1 LVGGGPSPYPEN
13 ALFLRSPE
21 AKGDFAEIYRD
32 HSSAVYG
39 LACRVCGPGLAAE
52 VTQDVFTRLWTRP
65 EKFDPERGS
74 LRSFLLAG
82 ANSRAIDVVRSEAS
96 RRGREERTA
105 RLAPAASAAA
115 DHELLEKE
123 RSARIAEALIELPA
137 PQRDAIVSASY
148 GERTYREAA
157 QVLREPEGTIKSRI
171 RAGLE
176 TLRNALGDFPSA
188 FPVG

>member
-1 LVGGGPSPYPEN
+1 LVGGRPSPSSGHT
-13 ALFLRSPE
+13 LFLRNPG

-32 HSSAVYG
+32 HASAVYG

-52 VTQDVFTRLWTRP
+52 VTQDVFTRLWTHP
-65 EKFDPERGS
+65 EKFDPARGS
-74 LRSFLLAG
+74 LRSFLLAT
-82 ANSRAIDVVRSEAS
+82 ANGRAIDVVRSEGW

-105 RLAPAASAAA
+105 RFAPATSAAA
-115 DHELLEKE
+115 DHELLEQE
-123 RSARIAEALIELPA
+123 RSARIAEALTELPA
-137 PQRDAIVSASY
+137 PQRDAIVSAFY

-157 QVLREPEGTIKSRI
+157 QLLRQPEGTIKSRI